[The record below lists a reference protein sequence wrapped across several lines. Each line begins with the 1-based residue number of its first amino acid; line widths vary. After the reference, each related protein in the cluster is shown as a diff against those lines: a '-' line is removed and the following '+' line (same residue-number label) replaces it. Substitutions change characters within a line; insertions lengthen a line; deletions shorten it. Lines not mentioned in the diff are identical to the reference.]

1 MAFPPSFLDELRNR
15 IPLASLVGRQV
26 RLIRRGRELAG
37 LCPFHHEKTPS
48 FYVVEDKGFFHC
60 FGCGAHG
67 DAVGYLM
74 RAENLDFIEAI
85 ERLAS
90 EAGLAVPQQ
99 TPQERERAQR
109 QKTQLEAL
117 AAAANFY
124 EARLWAPAGARARD
138 YLAARGLDEE
148 TIRHFRLGWA
158 SDDRQALRRALSGE
172 FPEALLHEAGLVRQP
187 EGGGDPYD
195 YFRGRVLFPIGDRAG
210 RVIAFGGRTMGDDQ
224 PKYLN
229 SPDTPLF
236 EKGRVLYAW
245 AAARANVGRD
255 TDTDALPLIVVEG
268 YMDVIALHRAGF
280 GTAVAPLGTAL
291 TEAHLHELWRLS
303 PEPVLC
309 FDGDNAGQRAMIRA
323 LHRALPLLQPG
334 RSLRFAGLPSGE
346 DPDSLIRTG
355 GKPAFAEILA
365 AARPLSEMLWQS
377 ELAARPID
385 TPERRADLER
395 RVMADAALIADRIV
409 QGEYRRFLR
418 DKLFALGRP
427 AGSRG
432 ARLKGRG
439 VSGPGNARAAL
450 PGVPLVGE
458 APPPPRSPARLRR
471 EILLRMLLQHPFLAS
486 EATEEIAE
494 IDFPEPELDRLRREI
509 LQVEVL
515 QPGLDASGLRQH
527 LERCGFAA
535 TLDGLLSPSVDHA
548 GFLGRDGDDEAVRQ
562 GWLHVL
568 RMIGEENRSERAS
581 AAEALARDPSDA
593 TWERFLAL
601 RGRQTE
607 EDFATTEFLSGEPK
621 EQDPR

>member
-1 MAFPPSFLDELRNR
+1 MAFPPNFLDELRNR

-395 RVMADAALIADRIV
+395 RVMANAALIADRIV

-439 VSGPGNARAAL
+439 VSGPGNARAAP

-471 EILLRMLLQHPFLAS
+471 EILLRMLLQHPFLVG